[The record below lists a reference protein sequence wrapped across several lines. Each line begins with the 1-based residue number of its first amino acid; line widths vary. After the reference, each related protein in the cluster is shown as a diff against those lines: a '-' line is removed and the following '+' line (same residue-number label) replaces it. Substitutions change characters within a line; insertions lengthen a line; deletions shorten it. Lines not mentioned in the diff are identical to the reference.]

1 MADITEIIEESA
13 IQLEI
18 VELGGGQVEIIDN
31 GSTQIEIVET
41 TLDSNDLDI
50 ATQTNTLVVEN
61 TTDNT
66 NIDILVDTSTT
77 IEATTTTNVIE
88 ITENQVVFQTG
99 SIFQQFFNSES
110 VSSSISASY
119 ATFAQNAAT
128 ASHIEGLSGLRSL
141 VAGNVINFQTQSN
154 LVSSSLSNLIIKD
167 FSNDVTVNVNEGI
180 LELTFGS
187 PSSPTISD
195 INVEGFDTNRFN
207 LVSDNYTLTPQFD
220 LNNTTFIKG
229 MLSSSTV
236 GITTFTENSNIIISS
251 STFPTY
257 STGSHTFTAKLI
269 AQLADNSQLTVST
282 DKTVT
287 LNKLTPTDPTITD
300 VVYSITSDAYRDS
313 QNEIEEGATGDIT
326 WTLTSGL
333 ANGENGW
340 VAATPHYSSHNT
352 ILSINSTDDITTG
365 TVEQY
370 WNSSINNS
378 TQEFYTGS
386 VSRTW
391 TRVRSLR
398 YASTIIEEY
407 NESQLQD
414 VFNWPGTIEYGFN
427 TQAEIITK
435 TITFSPLS
443 SGEYL
448 YIVYDGN
455 LDFLTQIVN
464 EGSFQNEISIFTS
477 SSVGNYKVYRTNTKK
492 NVLLT
497 YKIVF

>member
-1 MADITEIIEESA
+1 MAADKVDSVA
-13 IQLEI
+13 PP
-18 VELGGGQVEIIDN
+18 LGKADETI
-31 GSTQIEIVET
+31 STC
-41 TLDSNDLDI
+41 
-50 ATQTNTLVVEN
+50 
-61 TTDNT
+61 
-66 NIDILVDTSTT
+66 
-77 IEATTTTNVIE
+77 
-88 ITENQVVFQTG
+88 
-99 SIFQQFFNSES
+99 NSE
-110 VSSSISASY
+110 
-119 ATFAQNAAT
+119 
-128 ASHIEGLSGLRSL
+128 
-141 VAGNVINFQTQSN
+141 
-154 LVSSSLSNLIIKD
+154 
-167 FSNDVTVNVNEGI
+167 
-180 LELTFGS
+180 
-187 PSSPTISD
+187 P
-195 INVEGFDTNRFN
+195 
-207 LVSDNYTLTPQFD
+207 
-220 LNNTTFIKG
+220 
-229 MLSSSTV
+229 
-236 GITTFTENSNIIISS
+236 
-251 STFPTY
+251 
-257 STGSHTFTAKLI
+257 
-269 AQLADNSQLTVST
+269 LTV
-282 DKTVT
+282 
-287 LNKLTPTDPTITD
+287 
-300 VVYSITSDAYRDS
+300 
-313 QNEIEEGATGDIT
+313 
-326 WTLTSGL
+326 
-333 ANGENGW
+333 
-340 VAATPHYSSHNT
+340 
-352 ILSINSTDDITTG
+352 LSINSTDDITTG